1 MCTGTQSRVDHVAWK
16 VLIPIQLNP
25 AVPSARANKYLA
37 MCYLCQNNMSK
48 GWNLSVAMYN
58 DKDHRWF
65 NKNPRGVG
73 ENKRNI
79 GCLRRET

>member
-1 MCTGTQSRVDHVAWK
+1 
-16 VLIPIQLNP
+16 
-25 AVPSARANKYLA
+25 
-37 MCYLCQNNMSK
+37 MSK